1 MINIITINLNNAEGL
16 KKTIKSVIKQT
27 FLDKINYIIID
38 GGSTDGSL
46 DVIENYKEYFYY
58 WVSEKDGGI
67 FNAMNKG
74 IDAAPNEGY
83 CLFMNS
89 GDYLHDNDI
98 IRNIYKE
105 LDGTSIVYGNEYF
118 LEKERKRLS
127 TYPDKL
133 DEAFFRRTALPHQ
146 STFISAKLM
155 KENKYCEDCGLL
167 GDWKFLRESIID
179 KNVSY
184 KHIPLTI
191 SVYGL
196 DGIST
201 INRKVF
207 EREKLEYYRNK

>member
-1 MINIITINLNNAEGL
+1 MINIITINLNNKEGL

-46 DVIENYKEYFYY
+46 EIIDKYKEYFYY
-58 WVSEKDGGI
+58 WVSEKDGGL

-83 CLFMNS
+83 CLFLNS
-89 GDYLHDNDI
+89 GDYLHDNDV
-98 IRNIYKE
+98 IRNVCKE
-105 LDGTSIVYGNEYF
+105 LDDKDIVYGNEYMDDGVRKF
-118 LEKERKRLS
+118 LSR
-127 TYPDKL
+127 YPDKL

-146 STFISAKLM
+146 STFIKTALQ
-155 KENKYCEDCGLL
+155 KENKYCEDCGLI
-167 GDWKFLRESIID
+167 GDWSFFRESIIE

-184 KHIPLTI
+184 KHLPLTI

-201 INRKVF
+201 KNRKVF
-207 EREKLEYYRNK
+207 EKERLEYYKNR